1 MKYQKRNRLLTK
13 TISTQL
19 HQWTLYIKIHA
30 GALILC
36 SFSCTDF
43 FLQRFHYFMM
53 NVLCS
58 FMKKEREKKI
68 KYTIL
73 TGNDQS
79 DDVWCYWYWHKSS
92 KNENEDDGQKK
103 HTQRK
108 LIAELGGDL
117 FCCRFRSNRCVCV
130 YLSIFSIF
138 SPIRFI
144 YFVWFCDSYQS
155 TGCFLHV
162 L

>member
-1 MKYQKRNRLLTK
+1 MNIVYKDTCRCTHFMFALFRALTFFCNVFIILWWTFYAVLWKKREK
-13 TISTQL
+13 
-19 HQWTLYIKIHA
+19 
-30 GALILC
+30 
-36 SFSCTDF
+36 
-43 FLQRFHYFMM
+43 
-53 NVLCS
+53 
-58 FMKKEREKKI
+58 KKI